1 MECALPP
8 FFYPKTKESD
18 ISMKILKRSFVLL
31 VALIIFL
38 ASFQCCII
46 PARAT
51 GTEYTIFYQVL
62 QSILEAT
69 AGSMGYSY
77 SSQADLTM
85 SVNGLEQ
92 DIKNKWNEFLAYS
105 DYKSQIES
113 LESSGDWEGLSTF
126 INEHLDSN
134 VNQIYKS
141 KNSIKY
147 YSELMYLYAYY
158 TQNSDA
164 TVPSE
169 YTVNYIETIN
179 FLENFVRS
187 QASQSSSTKYG
198 ENSAAHFVAADG
210 SDCAVYYKTITEP
223 LVHAYSYQKDIK
235 SADGATDLTISPSF
249 YNRKSFATRK
259 ITTDIGWDSYYIV
272 PASSGNFVYV
282 VEDGVL
288 YIYSR
293 TGDQSWFIFNI
304 LHFDESKGY
313 CYPQYTPNYIGY
325 NADPS
330 VDPLAAS
337 STFLASTHAYF
348 GMNYN
353 RMNSINLTEY
363 KVMLSPDCTVYNSFA
378 EFETLTNIMN
388 NHSLSGT
395 LRGSNSA
402 GKAISIDTPIT
413 ITSVTTAK
421 KVEDAISNAKAENPD
436 ITDDEIDTLVDTI
449 ISGNEKVEDAVQD
462 STQATIDSGNKIF
475 AAVKAFQNA
484 WTDGSSAIKQKVDDI
499 ADQFSVV
506 QGGGSDPDEDPD
518 DDPHIWQPNLIFTV
532 KFLQPLFDYF
542 GDPLSQVT
550 KFLDRIM
557 NSMEALPLL
566 FDDSSDLY
574 LGNVFVDI
582 AGAVNILGGMARTL
596 GNLPAA
602 IASELADILQIPV
615 LSPAEIVEAF
625 NNGLIWPEYSPDVSV
640 NVPDVQVTFPE
651 FPNYFGILQQ
661 ILEAI
666 QAFLILDMDAVGQSV
681 DDLQDEWQS
690 HFKLFYDLV
699 DIYKSIKVSNEYDY
713 PVIKMQTP
721 EILSPYYVQDYI
733 VLIDFADYASYLV
746 WIRGIIRA
754 ILWVSFGY
762 YIIRHFDVSFHV
774 G

>member
-1 MECALPP
+1 
-8 FFYPKTKESD
+8 
-18 ISMKILKRSFVLL
+18 MKKIIKRSLALL
-31 VALIIFL
+31 VAIFVFL
-38 ASFQCCII
+38 SSFESCII
-46 PARAT
+46 SARAT
-51 GTEYTIFYQVL
+51 GTEYTIFYQLL

-69 AGSMGYSY
+69 AASMGYSY

-92 DIKNKWNEFLAYS
+92 DIKNKWNELLAYS

-141 KNSIKY
+141 KQSIKY
-147 YSELMYLYAYY
+147 YSELMYLYVYY
-158 TQNSDA
+158 TQNPDA
-164 TVPSE
+164 TVPAE
-169 YTVNYIETIN
+169 YKVNYIETIN
-179 FLENFVRS
+179 FLENFVRA
-187 QASQSSSTKYG
+187 QASQSSTTKYG

-210 SDCAVYYKTITEP
+210 SDCAVYYKTINEP

-235 SADGATDLTISPSF
+235 SSDGATDLTISPSF
-249 YNRKSFATRK
+249 YNRKAFATGK
-259 ITTDIGWDSYYIV
+259 FTTDIGWDSYYIV
-272 PASSGNFVYV
+272 PASSGSFVYV

-288 YIYSR
+288 YLYSR

-330 VDPLAAS
+330 VDALAAS
-337 STFLASTHAYF
+337 SYFLASTHTYF

-363 KVMLSPDCTVYNSFA
+363 KVMLSPDCTVYNSFS
-378 EFETLTNIMN
+378 EYETITNIMN

-395 LRGSNSA
+395 LRGTNSA
-402 GKAISIDTPIT
+402 GKAISTDTPIT
-413 ITSVTTAK
+413 ISSVTTAK

-436 ITDDEIDTLVDTI
+436 ITDDEIDSLVDTI

-462 STQATIDSGNKIF
+462 STQATIESGNKIVS
-475 AAVKAFQNA
+475 AIKAFQNA

-499 ADQFSVV
+499 ADQFTVV
-506 QGGGSDPDEDPD
+506 QGGSDPDEDPD

-550 KFLDRIM
+550 KFLDKIW
-557 NSMEALPLL
+557 NCVGNLPLL
-566 FDDSSDLY
+566 FDDSSGLY
-574 LGNVFVDI
+574 LGNVFSNI
-582 AGAVNILGGMARTL
+582 AGAVNILAGVARTL
-596 GNLPAA
+596 GELPGA
-602 IASELADILQIPV
+602 IASQLAEIIEIPQI
-615 LSPAEIVEAF
+615 SPAEIVEAF
-625 NNGLIWPEYSPDVSV
+625 NNELIWPDYSPEVSV
-640 NVPDVQVTFPE
+640 EVPDVQVNIPAFPD
-651 FPNYFGILQQ
+651 YFGILGQ
-661 ILEAI
+661 ILAAI
-666 QAFLILDMDAVGQSV
+666 QSFFILDTDVVAESIVG
-681 DDLQDEWQS
+681 LQDEWKL
-690 HFKLFYDLV
+690 HFSLFYDLV
-699 DIYKSIKVSNEYDY
+699 DIYQGAKVSSDYDY
-713 PVIKMQTP
+713 PVIKIQTP
-721 EILSPYYVQDYI
+721 DILSGFYEDDYI
-733 VLIDFADYASYLV
+733 VLLDFSDYADYMV
-746 WIRGIIRA
+746 WVRRILRA
-754 ILWVSFGY
+754 IIWVSFGY
-762 YIIRHFDVSFHV
+762 YIIKHFDIEFHV

>member
-1 MECALPP
+1 
-8 FFYPKTKESD
+8 
-18 ISMKILKRSFVLL
+18 MKNFIKRIIACLL
-31 VALIIFL
+31 SLIVFL
-38 ASFQCCII
+38 ASFQSCII
-46 PARAT
+46 TARAT
-51 GTEYTIFYQVL
+51 GTEYTIFYQLL

-77 SSQADLTM
+77 TSQADLTM

-105 DYKSQIES
+105 DYKTQIES

-187 QASQSSSTKYG
+187 QASQSSTTKYG

-210 SDCAVYYKTITEP
+210 SDCAVYYKTINEP
-223 LVHAYSYQKDIK
+223 LVHAYSYQKDVK
-235 SADGATDLTISPSF
+235 SADGASDLTISPSF

-313 CYPQYTPNYIGY
+313 CYPQYTPSYIGY

-330 VDPLAAS
+330 VDALAAS
-337 STFLASTHAYF
+337 SYFLASTHTYF

-353 RMNSINLTEY
+353 RMNSISLTEY
-363 KVMLSPDCTVYNSFA
+363 KVMLSPDCTVYNSFS
-378 EFETLTNIMN
+378 EFETITNIMN

-395 LRGSNSA
+395 LRGTNSA

-436 ITDDEIDTLVDTI
+436 ITEDEIDTLVDTI

-462 STQATIDSGNKIF
+462 STQATIDSGNKIVS
-475 AAVKAFQNA
+475 AIKALQNA

-499 ADQFSVV
+499 ADQFTVV
-506 QGGGSDPDEDPD
+506 QSDPDPDEDPD
-518 DDPHIWQPNLIFTV
+518 EDPHIWLPNTLFTV
-532 KFLQPLFDYF
+532 NFLQPIIEFF
-542 GDPLSQVT
+542 GEPLSQVT
-550 KFLDRIM
+550 KFLDRIW
-557 NSMEALPLL
+557 NSVEALPLL
-566 FDDSSDLY
+566 FDDSSGLY
-574 LGNVFVDI
+574 LGNVFSNI
-582 AGAVNILGGMARTL
+582 AGVVNILGGLARTL
-596 GNLPAA
+596 GDLPGA
-602 IASELADILQIPV
+602 IASELAEIIEIP
-615 LSPAEIVEAF
+615 LISPAEIVEAF
-625 NNGLIWPEYSPDVSV
+625 NNELAWPEISPEITVNPNVEVSI
-640 NVPDVQVTFPE
+640 PE
-651 FPNYFGILQQ
+651 FPDYFGILGQ
-661 ILEAI
+661 ILAAI
-666 QAFLILDMDAVGQSV
+666 QSFFILDTDAIAVAIDG
-681 DDLQDEWQS
+681 LQDEWKL
-690 HFKLFYDLV
+690 HFSLFYDLV
-699 DIYKSIKVSNEYDY
+699 DIYQGANVSSDYDY
-713 PVIKMQTP
+713 PVIKIQTP
-721 EILSPYYVQDYI
+721 DILSGFYQDDYI
-733 VLIDFADYASYLV
+733 ILLDFADYAEYMV
-746 WIRGIIRA
+746 WVRRILRA
-754 ILWVSFGY
+754 IIWVSFGY
-762 YIIRHFDVSFHV
+762 YIIKHFDIEFHV